1 MPEPQQDLLEALTT
15 VYKEVSTI
23 RVVTGEL
30 DLLDALQS
38 PDRQVST
45 IADTHLKTWGEKL
58 HKIILKDSRFS
69 GNSPRMIQGDSIDSK
84 FYPDNIGNIL
94 VRRALQTGRPEE
106 AIAWLQKVLGTTV
119 AFGKTIQALWGV
131 KVKGEIQLTQD
142 VKIVPFE
149 DVPDSEQKQLLTN
162 VPFTHPMSPV
172 MSVLP
177 RMPPESALIIARRI
191 EPFIFDPDIQSTSTD
206 DVLKTRELLERL
218 EEIALVLTVVGPRVA
233 ILAPQWLTYDDPDL
247 QQASMM
253 SGRGSRGRFREIL
266 PGWLNDYPVLDP
278 IEAPQIVQYYLALHG
293 DTRSKVRVALQRF
306 NQALC
311 RGNAGDRAVELST
324 ALEALLG
331 EKDVRIEMTHKIK
344 VRSVRLIGGENK
356 VRMKNAVIIKKA
368 YDIRGDLVHTGHV
381 DATKSYTICG
391 ESMSV
396 SDIIDQAVLICANLI
411 KIIIRRGSIP
421 DWSIFDIT
429 EHQ

>member
-1 MPEPQQDLLEALTT
+1 MHPARR
-15 VYKEVSTI
+15 ST
-23 RVVTGEL
+23 
-30 DLLDALQS
+30 
-38 PDRQVST
+38 
-45 IADTHLKTWGEKL
+45 H
-58 HKIILKDSRFS
+58 
-69 GNSPRMIQGDSIDSK
+69 
-84 FYPDNIGNIL
+84 
-94 VRRALQTGRPEE
+94 
-106 AIAWLQKVLGTTV
+106 
-119 AFGKTIQALWGV
+119 FGGV

-149 DVPDSEQKQLLTN
+149 EVPDSEQKKWPTSAPLS
-162 VPFTHPMSPV
+162 HPMSPA
-172 MSVLP
+172 MSRLP
-177 RMPPESALIIARRI
+177 RTPPESALIMARRI
-191 EPFIFDPDIQSTSTD
+191 EPFIFDPGIQSTSTD
-206 DVLKTRELLERL
+206 DVLKTRELLE
-218 EEIALVLTVVGPRVA
+218 EITLVLTAVGPRAA
-233 ILAPQWLTYDDPDL
+233 ILSARWFTYDDPDL

-253 SGRGSRGRFREIL
+253 SGWGHGGRFREIL
-266 PGWLNDYPVLDP
+266 PDQLNDYPVLDP
-278 IEAPQIVQYYLALHG
+278 TEAQQIVQDYLELKG
-293 DTRSKVRVALQRF
+293 DTRNKVRVALQRL

-344 VRSVRLIGGENK
+344 VRSVRLIGGEDK

-381 DATKSYTICG
+381 DAAKSYTICG

-421 DWSIFDIT
+421 DWSIFDIA